1 MTDSTFDDSTL
12 NNNWL
17 EQALTQSLTKPLTHL
32 VNIGQPL
39 DFNGYVKAGGY
50 MGATKALKEFSPKEV
65 LTIVSDSGLKG
76 RGGAGFPTGMK
87 WSCVPALQD
96 QKPAESSPFNHENSY
111 LICNADEMEPGTFK
125 DRYLLEGV
133 PHQLIEAMIIASYTI
148 SANKAYIFLRGEYFL
163 AAQRLQQ
170 AIDQAY
176 ENNWLGE
183 HIQGTDYQLD
193 LYLHTS
199 AGRYI
204 CGEETALINALEG
217 KRANPRAKPPF
228 PQVSGL
234 FGKPTVV
241 NNVETLSNLPHI
253 LKHGSEWF
261 KNLSPNSDPGTKL
274 YAACGQVKNPGV
286 WELPMGVTIRE
297 LLYDYA
303 GGMKDG
309 VKLKGLLPGGA
320 STDFLTEQHLDT
332 PMDFDSIGKAGSR
345 LGTGGLIVLGDKHCP
360 VAMVLNLLRFFA
372 QESCGWCTPCRDGTP
387 WAVEI
392 LTRIE
397 QGKGCNEDLAQLN
410 ELCDFMWLGKTHCA
424 LAPGAVEPLKSA
436 MRYFEEDFKQH
447 IEQGCCP
454 YVEGISEQKITEPN
468 GLNKEREASHG
479 E

>member
-1 MTDSTFDDSTL
+1 MTTHSSFNSCKS
-12 NNNWL
+12 
-17 EQALTQSLTKPLTHL
+17 EQALTKPLTHL
-32 VNIGQPL
+32 VNLEHPL
-39 DFNGYVKAGGY
+39 DFEGYVKAGGY
-50 MGATKALKEFSPKEV
+50 KGATKALKELTPKEV
-65 LTIVSDSGLKG
+65 LSIVSDSGLKG

-87 WSCVPALQD
+87 WSCVPFLQND
-96 QKPAESSPFNHENSY
+96 DTSKASY

-133 PHQLIEAMIIASYTI
+133 PHQLIEAILIASYTI
-148 SANKAYIFLRGEYFL
+148 NADKAYIFLRGEYFL
-163 AAQRLQQ
+163 AAERLQK

-176 ENNWLGE
+176 ENNWLGQK
-183 HIQGTDYQLD
+183 IQGTDYQLD

-261 KNLSPNSDPGTKL
+261 KALSPNSDPGTKM

-286 WELPMGVTIRE
+286 WELPMGITIRE
-297 LLYDYA
+297 LLFDYA

-309 VKLKGLLPGGA
+309 VQLKGLLPGGA

-360 VAMVLNLLRFFA
+360 VAMVLNLLQFFA

-397 QGKGCNEDLAQLN
+397 QGKGSYDDLEQLTD
-410 ELCDFMWLGKTHCA
+410 LCDFMWLGKTHCA

-436 MRYFEEDFKQH
+436 MRYFKYDFEQH
-447 IEQGCCP
+447 IEQGCCT
-454 YVEGISEQKITEPN
+454 YQHTKQKKEEKLATEA
-468 GLNKEREASHG
+468 LNQGRVTNE
-479 E
+479 